1 MFLFRHLEKSRNEKY
16 FRHRCQNDPASHH
29 TVKLND
35 VNVDGSSPGIYLYLH
50 AEAYRL
56 KSESPGTTCNCLQG
70 QCHRIR
76 HAGYL
81 HTSSGSTESQLYRS
95 TQVLTVASSQYV
107 TLCRCRLSSILRF
120 NHLCTT
126 FRIMR
131 STNCAIRQDCNIVG
145 TFQSRDNSFC
155 LVLILFR
162 DTTRKQALQL
172 TETAPIS
179 NPRVH

>member
-1 MFLFRHLEKSRNEKY
+1 MQTAQVQAFTSTCMLRLIDWNLNHL
-16 FRHRCQNDPASHH
+16 
-29 TVKLND
+29 V
-35 VNVDGSSPGIYLYLH
+35 LH
-50 AEAYRL
+50 AIVCRDSAIE
-56 KSESPGTTCNCLQG
+56 Q
-70 QCHRIR
+70 R

-107 TLCRCRLSSILRF
+107 TLCRCRLSSILGF
-120 NHLCTT
+120 NSLCTT

-162 DTTRKQALQL
+162 DTMRKQALQL

-179 NPRVH
+179 DPHVH